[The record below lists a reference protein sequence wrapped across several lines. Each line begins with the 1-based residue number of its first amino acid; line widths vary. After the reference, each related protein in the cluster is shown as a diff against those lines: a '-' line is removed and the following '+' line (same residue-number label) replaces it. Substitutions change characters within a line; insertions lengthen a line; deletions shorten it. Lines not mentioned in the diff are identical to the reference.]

1 MLMSESLNL
10 IISRLHWWAVKLKAI
25 IKKKWSWE
33 FALLQFECVA
43 CMMCQCAV
51 LLNTKLSSATC
62 LTAVN
67 ICWDTEV
74 KYVTDRVHWLSML
87 VEKDTHNWHG
97 ARYHGR
103 HGERRLCA
111 YQMLDAL
118 CLCWSCL
125 VHTVDCFMNEGYSVY
140 DQVIIFTC
148 FVCLL
153 PKQHTTLK
161 WKSEIF
167 VFPVLQG
174 SADTLVRRGG
184 KSQHLSIAYFLRNIP
199 AENY

>member
-62 LTAVN
+62 LIAVN

-118 CLCWSCL
+118 C
-125 VHTVDCFMNEGYSVY
+125 
-140 DQVIIFTC
+140 
-148 FVCLL
+148 
-153 PKQHTTLK
+153 
-161 WKSEIF
+161 
-167 VFPVLQG
+167 PVL
-174 SADTLVRRGG
+174 V
-184 KSQHLSIAYFLRNIP
+184 LSGAYSWLFYEWRILRLWPGDNFYMFCVSVTK
-199 AENY
+199 ATHYT